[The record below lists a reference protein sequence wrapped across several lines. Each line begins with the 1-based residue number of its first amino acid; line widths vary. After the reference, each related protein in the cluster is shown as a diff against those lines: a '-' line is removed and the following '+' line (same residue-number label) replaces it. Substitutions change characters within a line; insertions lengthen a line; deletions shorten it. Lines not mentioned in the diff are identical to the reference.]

1 MITEIIFKSKK
12 SRIIQHSLWY
22 TIPILFINIVLFIS
36 IICVDN
42 KENVCDTQTIA
53 LFVVLY
59 ILILIFCILQYI
71 FFKEIDDQKYDKI

>member
-12 SRIIQHSLWY
+12 SRIIQYSLWY

-36 IICVDN
+36 AICVDS
-42 KENVCDTQTIA
+42 KENVCGTQTIA

-71 FFKEIDDQKYDKI
+71 FFKEIDD

>member
-36 IICVDN
+36 VICVDN

-71 FFKEIDDQKYDKI
+71 FFKEIDD

>member
-22 TIPILFINIVLFIS
+22 IIPIAFINIVLFMS
-36 IICVDN
+36 VICVDN
-42 KENVCDTQTIA
+42 KENVCDTRTIT

-71 FFKEIDDQKYDKI
+71 FFKEIDD

>member
-12 SRIIQHSLWY
+12 SRIIGHSLWY

-42 KENVCDTQTIA
+42 KENVCGTQTIA

>member
-22 TIPILFINIVLFIS
+22 TIPIAFINIVLFIS
-36 IICVDN
+36 AICVDN
-42 KENVCDTQTIA
+42 KENVCDTRTIA

-71 FFKEIDDQKYDKI
+71 FFKEIDD